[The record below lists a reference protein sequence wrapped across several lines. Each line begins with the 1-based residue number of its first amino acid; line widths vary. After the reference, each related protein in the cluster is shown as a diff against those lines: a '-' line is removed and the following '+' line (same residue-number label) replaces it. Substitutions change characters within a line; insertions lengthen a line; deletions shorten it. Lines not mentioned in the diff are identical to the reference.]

1 MLFENEGYCSICEGS
16 ARFVA
21 EQAWLRDHYVGVKC
35 QSIPRQR
42 AGVWALNLLRP
53 DWKEAV
59 IHESSPTL
67 WFFRER
73 CPRYSFSYYFEDVI
87 NPAIIYETVLN
98 CGA

>member
-42 AGVWALNLLRP
+42 AVVWVLNLHNLIFILYP
-53 DWKEAV
+53 LIPIKQY
-59 IHESSPTL
+59 HQ
-67 WFFRER
+67 
-73 CPRYSFSYYFEDVI
+73 
-87 NPAIIYETVLN
+87 
-98 CGA
+98 